1 MAAPSARPI
10 QYTSLAHFLA
20 EAIRADRL
28 ILRVGLTDGAPTIV
42 AAGASD
48 RVPMMFYRELFAARF
63 AQAVRESWPEVRS
76 WARPE
81 PGDSRLI
88 RLAPAGGSA
97 PRLPEIERHLRSIA
111 QGQPVTV
118 QPSSSVSSTVAAKP
132 LLRRVLVDIDSTLY
146 DMLPVLSDC
155 AQRLF
160 GIRFAPAEVNEWDY
174 WAQIGLTLPQ
184 WLATIEASHARGQIL
199 ANAPFP
205 GSVVAL
211 RRWVARG
218 VVIHVVSDRGPA
230 SFEAT
235 HEWLRRIGVPAK
247 EIFLAPRV
255 DKVAYVREHHIDLV
269 IDDKPSLISALAE
282 ANLPIAALIYGY
294 NQAVIT
300 EQGNRVMAATNW
312 PDLARQIE
320 RRFALPGATA

>member
-1 MAAPSARPI
+1 
-10 QYTSLAHFLA
+10 
-20 EAIRADRL
+20 
-28 ILRVGLTDGAPTIV
+28 
-42 AAGASD
+42 
-48 RVPMMFYRELFAARF
+48 
-63 AQAVRESWPEVRS
+63 
-76 WARPE
+76 
-81 PGDSRLI
+81 
-88 RLAPAGGSA
+88 
-97 PRLPEIERHLRSIA
+97 
-111 QGQPVTV
+111 
-118 QPSSSVSSTVAAKP
+118 
-132 LLRRVLVDIDSTLY
+132 
-146 DMLPVLSDC
+146 
-155 AQRLF
+155 
-160 GIRFAPAEVNEWDY
+160 
-174 WAQIGLTLPQ
+174 
-184 WLATIEASHARGQIL
+184 
-199 ANAPFP
+199 
-205 GSVVAL
+205 
-211 RRWVARG
+211 
-218 VVIHVVSDRGPA
+218 VIHVVSDRGPA